1 MQGCV
6 ISTSNS
12 SKAEKI
18 TQSFMRRLD
27 PRCLDPRRL
36 DPRRLDLRRLDL
48 KRLDPKRLDLRHLD
62 PRRRLDQ
69 RPITTFS
76 TMHCMKA

>member
-27 PRCLDPRRL
+27 PKRL

-48 KRLDPKRLDLRHLD
+48 KRLDPKRLDLRRLD